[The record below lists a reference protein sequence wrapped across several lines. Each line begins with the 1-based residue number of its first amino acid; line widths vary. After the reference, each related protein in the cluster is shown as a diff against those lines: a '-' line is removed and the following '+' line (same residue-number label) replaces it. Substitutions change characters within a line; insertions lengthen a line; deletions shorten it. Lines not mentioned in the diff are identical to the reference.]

1 MSIKSFKENKENP
14 FYSDT
19 VMHIDR
25 GVKTIKMGDSNSII
39 VNTKTSELE
48 PGIVAFH
55 KKIPIDKTKFTK
67 VYLDNLT
74 SFFELTKAGQK
85 VLEYLLKS
93 LKPNKGQVLF
103 DYTECKEFTGYS
115 STSTITSGLSDL
127 IKNKFIARST
137 KAYIYYIN
145 PTIFFNG
152 NRMIWIKEFTTSSND
167 GKIKTK
173 EIDSNI

>member
-1 MSIKSFKENKENP
+1 MSIKNFKENTENP
-14 FYSDT
+14 FYNDT
-19 VMHIDR
+19 LVHIDR

-39 VNTKTSELE
+39 VNTKTSELQE
-48 PGIVAFH
+48 DGIVAFH
-55 KKIPIDKTKFTK
+55 KKIPIDKNKFTK
-67 VYLDNLT
+67 VYLDNLA

-103 DYTECKEFTGYS
+103 DYRDCKEFTGYS

-137 KAYIYYIN
+137 KNYIYYIN

-152 NRMIWIKEFTTSSND
+152 NRMIWIKEFS
-167 GKIKTK
+167 TK
-173 EIDSNI
+173 SDNTANFSTPKLD